1 MQLLRSGLYTSSN
14 NWVESA
20 LLEGLVVQLVVIL
33 DSMSWLV
40 EVEGDG
46 DGDDDSWLWLWLCF
60 LDFVASV
67 VFLLLRRLLMR
78 EARGEFEET

>member
-1 MQLLRSGLYTSSN
+1 M
-14 NWVESA
+14 
-20 LLEGLVVQLVVIL
+20 VQLVVIL

-46 DGDDDSWLWLWLCF
+46 DSDGDDSWLWLWLCF

-67 VFLLLRRLLMR
+67 AFLLLRRLLMR